1 MQGVGG
7 QMWRIQF
14 PDGTMATLSS
24 NNADMVPAGYGF
36 ISPSMGVFTGLRVND
51 TNSTLN
57 GTTFQ
62 CIAFIPANVGQ
73 QNDSAAAV
81 KLEVGGECRIIFTW
95 GVHSKQRLRYNH
107 SPANKFMLHVFCMY
121 IED

>member
-62 CIAFIPANVGQ
+62 CIAFIPATVGQ

-81 KLEVGGECRIIFTW
+81 TLEVGGECRINTW
-95 GVHSKQRLRYNH
+95 CKISKDKVVYYKYGKKVSFIDKHDELKTQ
-107 SPANKFMLHVFCMY
+107 
-121 IED
+121 